1 MLKSSMMLPAHVLHV
16 ESLSIEFLFAASS
29 DEICT
34 DLLNVKLALRISFPG
49 GQVFFL
55 SLQLLALLQQ
65 AAVHVMLLLL
75 HPF

>member
-1 MLKSSMMLPAHVLHV
+1 MLAHVLHA
-16 ESLSIEFLFAASS
+16 ESVSSGFLFAASS
-29 DEICT
+29 DETQT
-34 DLLNVKLALRISFPG
+34 DLLNVKLPLRISFPG

-75 HPF
+75 HSF

>member
-1 MLKSSMMLPAHVLHV
+1 MLLAHVLHV
-16 ESLSIEFLFAASS
+16 KCVSSGFLFAASS
-29 DEICT
+29 AETQT
-34 DLLNVKLALRISFPG
+34 DLLNVKLALRIGFPG

-65 AAVHVMLLLL
+65 AAVHVVLLLL